1 MKNVLKLVVGGS
13 IFALTLVACKKEE
26 IKKNEEQTRE
36 A

>member
-26 IKKNEEQTRE
+26 IKKNEESKND
-36 A
+36 